1 MSDQTPP
8 PGQPTPPPA
17 GGAGD
22 GVNLGKDAPPPPPVD
37 PPGPPAG
44 GASPVSPTPEGPKS
58 RKGLLIG
65 VVAAL
70 LVLAL
75 VGGAIAAIQL
85 ARAPEEHSITV
96 TSSAGG
102 MKRDTTQE
110 KALKSQLTATEEQFE
125 QQFKVDTVKAG
136 LYEQEKESRGPKG
149 QMLFVGFEFKKASEK
164 NPARLVKQLRS
175 IAKSN
180 KLEVTDISTGDD
192 DSKGVCLGTPAEAAQ
207 QSTSCFW
214 FTRDSGGGLFPNVPG
229 YDVKQV
235 SKLLRDVRA
244 DVEKTE

>member
-8 PGQPTPPPA
+8 TGQPTPPPA
-17 GGAGD
+17 EGG
-22 GVNLGKDAPPPPPVD
+22 
-37 PPGPPAG
+37 G
-44 GASPVSPTPEGPKS
+44 GASPQTSAPKS
-58 RKGLLIG
+58 RQGLIIG

-75 VGGAIAAIQL
+75 IGGAIAAIQL

-110 KALKSQLTATEEQFE
+110 KALKSQLTATEDQFE
-125 QQFKVDTVKAG
+125 KQFKADTVKAG
-136 LYEQEKESRGPKG
+136 LYKQEKASSGPEG

-164 NPARLVKQLRS
+164 NPTRMIKQLRS

-235 SKLLRDVRA
+235 SKLLRDVRS